1 MHWVILKYLSE
12 TPKESRIG
20 SGCLMYKFTSIWSAK
35 RLKPVCPCGLFQSK
49 EGLRILKSTV
59 SRGPIKQWTIISK
72 TLQKWGQ
79 ESGWWLRRL
88 STVSDSSI
96 PARQS
101 QGKHSRHWDSM
112 PRTWWLASLKAP
124 NTRNYK
130 VISKVKGRRRTSRC
144 ILSNQ
149 SIFLFPGRPKNLN
162 MSSSSFHMI

>member
-20 SGCLMYKFTSIWSAK
+20 SGCLMYKLHINLICQEVETSLSVWFILVK
-35 RLKPVCPCGLFQSK
+35 R
-49 EGLRILKSTV
+49 RATDLKSTV

-130 VISKVKGRRRTSRC
+130 VISKVKGRRRISRC

-149 SIFLFPGRPKNLN
+149 SIFLFPGRLKNLN
-162 MSSSSFHMI
+162 MSSSIFHMI